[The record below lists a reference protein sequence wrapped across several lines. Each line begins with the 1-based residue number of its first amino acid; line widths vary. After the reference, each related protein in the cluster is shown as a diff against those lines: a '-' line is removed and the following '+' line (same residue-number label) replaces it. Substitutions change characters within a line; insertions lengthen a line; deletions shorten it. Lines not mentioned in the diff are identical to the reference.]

1 MPSMNKVQQGQSFID
16 MVVQQSGSFDEI
28 INAAI
33 LNNKSI
39 TDDLVIGEVINVTRI
54 LNEDNVRLFR
64 SKQPATALSPGSI
77 IPGPGGIGYMI
88 IEETFIVE

>member
-1 MPSMNKVQQGQSFID
+1 
-16 MVVQQSGSFDEI
+16 
-28 INAAI
+28 
-33 LNNKSI
+33 
-39 TDDLVIGEVINVTRI
+39 